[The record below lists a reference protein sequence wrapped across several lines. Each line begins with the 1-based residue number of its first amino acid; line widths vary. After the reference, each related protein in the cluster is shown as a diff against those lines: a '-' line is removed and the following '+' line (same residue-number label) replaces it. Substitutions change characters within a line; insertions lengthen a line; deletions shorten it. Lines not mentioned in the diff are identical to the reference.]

1 MPTSQVYI
9 KKYLVEN
16 FQTSLLGIKLIE
28 VIRMRLKH
36 AKIPKVSLKV
46 ADRSPSFSP
55 LGSLDA
61 LNRT

>member
-28 VIRMRLKH
+28 VMRMRLKH
-36 AKIPKVSLKV
+36 TKESNSSMKV
-46 ADRSPSFSP
+46 ADQSPSFSP
-55 LGSLDA
+55 LG
-61 LNRT
+61 